1 MNFMH
6 FTKHSSILHINSNI
20 LNMILTFITL
30 STFSMTSFFLFQEK
44 SSLPSS
50 DYTSENMFA
59 SRPKNSLPPLSTE
72 KRSKRK
78 KNGALPPINKHETW
92 SWLLLENKDLHL
104 HRTRCETESFRHNQT
119 GSAVHANEHARENRS
134 GAADEHVTICDMSII
149 LIHLELCTWRSYID
163 MIIDVM
169 TIWNTF
175 SISIGSV
182 KLSPLREPDK
192 YILYIVFFL
201 FQHES
206 CETHW
211 LNSIF
216 TGRCLASNFWFN
228 LQYQACSIN
237 TMRNMLFKTTLIFNV
252 KTYVVF
258 LIYIFLVY
266 TWVCIFLF
274 LLFYENFVNF

>member
-6 FTKHSSILHINSNI
+6 FTKHSSILHINSII

-78 KNGALPPINKHETW
+78 RNGALPPINKHETW
-92 SWLLLENKDLHL
+92 SWFLLENKDLHL

-169 TIWNTF
+169 TTWNTF

-182 KLSPLREPDK
+182 KLSPLREPDNAFCT
-192 YILYIVFFL
+192 LFFFYFISTRKL
-201 FQHES
+201 WNSLVKLNIHGKVSCFQFLIQFGVS
-206 CETHW
+206 
-211 LNSIF
+211 
-216 TGRCLASNFWFN
+216 N
-228 LQYQACSIN
+228 LQNKHYE
-237 TMRNMLFKTTLIFNV
+237 K
-252 KTYVVF
+252 YVV
-258 LIYIFLVY
+258 
-266 TWVCIFLF
+266 
-274 LLFYENFVNF
+274 

>member
-78 KNGALPPINKHETW
+78 RNGALPPINKHETW
-92 SWLLLENKDLHL
+92 SWLLLESKDLHL

-169 TIWNTF
+169 TTWNTF

-182 KLSPLREPDK
+182 KLSPLREPDNAFCT
-192 YILYIVFFL
+192 LFFFFIL

-216 TGRCLASNFWFN
+216 TGRSLASNF
-228 LQYQACSIN
+228 
-237 TMRNMLFKTTLIFNV
+237 
-252 KTYVVF
+252 
-258 LIYIFLVY
+258 
-266 TWVCIFLF
+266 
-274 LLFYENFVNF
+274 

>member
-59 SRPKNSLPPLSTE
+59 SRPKNSLSPLSTE

-78 KNGALPPINKHETW
+78 RNGALPPINKHETW

-134 GAADEHVTICDMSII
+134 GGNNLWYVHYTNSFRIMYMAIIYWYDHWCYDDM
-149 LIHLELCTWRSYID
+149 
-163 MIIDVM
+163 
-169 TIWNTF
+169 
-175 SISIGSV
+175 
-182 KLSPLREPDK
+182 K
-192 YILYIVFFL
+192 YIFDIDWISQVISL
-201 FQHES
+201 
-206 CETHW
+206 
-211 LNSIF
+211 
-216 TGRCLASNFWFN
+216 
-228 LQYQACSIN
+228 
-237 TMRNMLFKTTLIFNV
+237 
-252 KTYVVF
+252 
-258 LIYIFLVY
+258 
-266 TWVCIFLF
+266 TWTW
-274 LLFYENFVNF
+274 

>member
-6 FTKHSSILHINSNI
+6 FTKHSSISHINSNI
-20 LNMILTFITL
+20 LNMILTFITF

-78 KNGALPPINKHETW
+78 RNGALPPINKHETW

-149 LIHLELCTWRSYID
+149 LIHLELCRWRSYID

-169 TIWNTF
+169 TIWNIIHFRYRLDQSSYLPYVNLINAFCTLF
-175 SISIGSV
+175 FFFFNTKVV
-182 KLSPLREPDK
+182 KL
-192 YILYIVFFL
+192 I
-201 FQHES
+201 
-206 CETHW
+206 
-211 LNSIF
+211 
-216 TGRCLASNFWFN
+216 G
-228 LQYQACSIN
+228 
-237 TMRNMLFKTTLIFNV
+237 
-252 KTYVVF
+252 
-258 LIYIFLVY
+258 
-266 TWVCIFLF
+266 
-274 LLFYENFVNF
+274 

>member
-1 MNFMH
+1 M
-6 FTKHSSILHINSNI
+6 
-20 LNMILTFITL
+20 NMILTFITL

-78 KNGALPPINKHETW
+78 RNGALPPINKHETW
-92 SWLLLENKDLHL
+92 SLLLLENKDLHL

-134 GAADEHVTICDMSII
+134 GAADEQVTICDMSII

-163 MIIDVM
+163 MIIDVL

-192 YILYIVFFL
+192 CILYIVFFFISTRKL
-201 FQHES
+201 WNSLVKLNIHGKVSCFQFLIQFAVS
-206 CETHW
+206 
-211 LNSIF
+211 S
-216 TGRCLASNFWFN
+216 
-228 LQYQACSIN
+228 LQY
-237 TMRNMLFKTTLIFNV
+237 KHYE
-252 KTYVVF
+252 KYVV
-258 LIYIFLVY
+258 
-266 TWVCIFLF
+266 
-274 LLFYENFVNF
+274 